1 MDKEY
6 VTVKKAGLC
15 STDDWKAHD
24 PVNMGVERIWNLCES
39 QSDKQNLGGVPASL
53 GAPIAKGQDAMCRPR
68 TRVFLQRRYCWES
81 VLELHHE
88 PLWVMEGK
96 YS

>member
-1 MDKEY
+1 MKSPISRISGEY
-6 VTVKKAGLC
+6 LLA
-15 STDDWKAHD
+15 W
-24 PVNMGVERIWNLCES
+24 ERTHSERPRRY
-39 QSDKQNLGGVPASL
+39 G
-53 GAPIAKGQDAMCRPR
+53 RPR

-88 PLWVMEGK
+88 PLWVMEDK